1 MAYKKLYNEFETSLK
16 EYIELNGEQ
25 NIENIRILAKQFA
38 LGKRN
43 NVNDLIC
50 RRYYWSLI
58 MNYCWKK
65 NSDNPQYPEGFAMH
79 NHFDPDGEFAND
91 KNTQKAIKRE
101 ENMLLAHIT
110 QIRYGQN
117 PI

>member
-1 MAYKKLYNEFETSLK
+1 MAYKKLYNEFEASLK
-16 EYIELNGEQ
+16 EYIELNGDQ
-25 NIENIRILAKQFA
+25 NIENIRILAKRFA

-58 MNYCWKK
+58 MNYCHKQ
-65 NSDNPQYPEGFAMH
+65 NDNPQFPEGFAIH
-79 NHFDPDGEFAND
+79 NQFDPDGEFAND

-101 ENMLLAHIT
+101 ENAIYAHIN
-110 QIRYGQN
+110 QIRYGRN